1 MSTVTDIL
9 AKIDTKISTILDSPD
24 DIASYK
30 LGQKSVNKS
39 QILEYLLKAREKYQ
53 AFAEKEPYEDIR
65 HIALDVNEFGED
77 ISELIGDDMI

>member
-9 AKIDTKISTILDSPD
+9 AKIDTKISIILDSPD

-39 QILEYLLKAREKYQ
+39 QILEYLL
-53 AFAEKEPYEDIR
+53 
-65 HIALDVNEFGED
+65 
-77 ISELIGDDMI
+77 

>member
-9 AKIDTKISTILDSPD
+9 AKIDAKISIILDSPD

-39 QILEYLLKAREKYQ
+39 QILEYLLKAKETYQ
-53 AFAEKEPYEDIR
+53 ALAEKEPYEDIR

-77 ISELIGDDMI
+77 ISETIGDAVE